1 MVVIRCSRSWR
12 ARSRKSETLKLT
24 NKRKKKKKEREK
36 RGVGKLKGGW
46 RKFRRVMAFK
56 CETVLCRSVVLQIS
70 PVICVKRYARSIHRA
85 KKEFHPFF
93 FIFPS
98 FFRSFPFYSFSL
110 FFFFRFTSSRGW
122 IGARESRQHHYT
134 ISLAEVL
141 PVDRVVGGC
150 RDSDG
155 AGAKLPS

>member
-24 NKRKKKKKEREK
+24 NKRKKKKKKEGEK

-110 FFFFRFTSSRGW
+110 FFSF
-122 IGARESRQHHYT
+122 
-134 ISLAEVL
+134 VL
-141 PVDRVVGGC
+141 LVLEGGLKRVN
-150 RDSDG
+150 RANIITRYHWLRYFQSIE
-155 AGAKLPS
+155 